1 MIPLYGETQQRKL
14 RLTTNAGTSQ
24 SKRLV
29 NLSSCQRIRTFLFN
43 NIFIR
48 STVPSVL
55 TLEKICN
62 GFQITM
68 SEFFE
73 NMSTPVFNT
82 DAISAEERT
91 LLERY
96 RTLSKADK
104 QLLNAYLAGLSK
116 TPLKS
121 E

>member
-1 MIPLYGETQQRKL
+1 MEKLNNENFVLQRMQELLKAKDWSIY
-14 RLTTNAGTSQ
+14 RLAKESG
-24 SKRLV
+24 
-29 NLSSCQRIRTFLFN
+29 LSYSSLN

-48 STVPSVL
+48 STGPSVL

-116 TPLKS
+116 TPFES

>member
-1 MIPLYGETQQRKL
+1 MEKLNNENFVLQRMQELLKAKDRSVY
-14 RLTTNAGTSQ
+14 RLAKESG
-24 SKRLV
+24 
-29 NLSSCQRIRTFLFN
+29 LSYSSLN
-43 NIFIR
+43 NIFNR
-48 STVPSVL
+48 STVPSGL

-116 TPLKS
+116 TPLES

>member
-1 MIPLYGETQQRKL
+1 MEKLNNENFVLQRMQELLKAKDWSIY
-14 RLTTNAGTSQ
+14 RLAKESG
-24 SKRLV
+24 
-29 NLSSCQRIRTFLFN
+29 LSYSSLN

-82 DAISAEERT
+82 DAISAEKRT

>member
-1 MIPLYGETQQRKL
+1 MEKLNNENFVLQRMQELLKAKDWSIY
-14 RLTTNAGTSQ
+14 RLAKESG
-24 SKRLV
+24 
-29 NLSSCQRIRTFLFN
+29 LSYSSLN

-96 RTLSKADK
+96 RTLS
-104 QLLNAYLAGLSK
+104 S
-116 TPLKS
+116 T
-121 E
+121 